1 MKKLLFW
8 AALLT
13 TGFAFYSCDDVV
25 DNPAQD
31 PASVWNYSVSVKFDA
46 FNFDGIQDENGDP
59 YTYNAPT
66 TLFVFD
72 ENYKEMGTITAEAAP
87 AAGDYGTYAGTI
99 SGAIG
104 DSLVISTSDPKNF
117 VLQDGTMEAAIKYGL
132 IQAAKVPIKIYNA
145 NSQKITTGSASLK
158 NAVSIMRF
166 FPGAEIIGKQTITIS
181 DDNLNIPGLTE
192 KSFNLTLKEGYKN
205 WTQDPA
211 TSAWTQHFIYI
222 ALAAPNTEPIAK
234 IDFESVET
242 DTKLTGEIKIPNY
255 VPGGGAYK
263 ALNIGGISYPDGN
276 LDYAS
281 IDLTKYWAKYK
292 ADNPDANNCW
302 ITTGYK
308 GAKIFQSDSKKAV
321 PASLTINND
330 ATLSGVNI
338 GGDANWNWLGVNINA
353 NQDITNL
360 TLEGDNVIN
369 FEKSYNKGLNCY
381 GGHVKIN
388 GNGASLTASSNQG
401 AIYVQSGNE
410 TTHNKL
416 TIGEGVTIN
425 ANLPE
430 NGTQYA
436 IEIQPNA
443 DLIIEKGAT
452 VNAKAL
458 PDNSYGMFLFWD
470 TILKIGGA
478 DGSKAIVNATGGK
491 ESNAYGLYIR
501 GEVDIENAEITAT
514 TGKGGIALEINNGDK
529 NITIGKD
536 VTINANGALY
546 SADNREHG
554 MRINSTGTLKMD
566 ANSTINASIE
576 DGWYAL
582 KIENATL
589 DLAEKA
595 TISAKL
601 TGERSDGNAFI
612 VDNVTVKG
620 KGTITA
626 ESTNKSHGMWIN
638 SLSFEGGSLDVTA
651 GTNTYGIGV
660 DNATAFVIKNTEDFK
675 QVKVTSKDTND
686 TPICIFNQTTWAELA
701 KFDATKFEDKTDT
714 TGKIR
719 TITPKPAEE

>member
-31 PASVWNYSVSVKFDA
+31 PAPVWNYSVSVKFDA

-72 ENYKEMGTITAEAAP
+72 ENYKEMGTITAETAP
-87 AAGDYGTYAGTI
+87 AAGDFGTYAGTI

-192 KSFNLTLKEGYKN
+192 KSFNLTLKEGYKK

-292 ADNPDANNCW
+292 ADNPDANYCW
-302 ITTGYK
+302 IATGYK

-321 PASLTINND
+321 PVNLNINND

-338 GGDANWNWLGVNINA
+338 GGDDNWLGVSINA

-360 TLEGDNVIN
+360 TLEGNNVIN
-369 FEKSYNKGLNCY
+369 FENCYNKGLNCY

-452 VNAKAL
+452 VNATAL
-458 PDNSYGMFLFWD
+458 PNYADGIYLWNN
-470 TILKIGGA
+470 TIFKVGEA
-478 DGSKAIVNATGGK
+478 DGSKATVNATGGK
-491 ESNAYGLYIR
+491 EGSAYGLYAR
-501 GEVDIENAEITAT
+501 GEVNIDNAEITAT
-514 TGKGGIALEINNGDK
+514 TGKGGKALAIENDDK
-529 NITIGKD
+529 NITIGKN

-546 SADNREHG
+546 SWNNRGIG
-554 MRINSTGTLKMD
+554 MIINTTGTLKMD
-566 ANSTINASIE
+566 ANSTINASVE
-576 DGWYAL
+576 DGVYAL
-582 KIENATL
+582 KIQNATL
-589 DLAEKA
+589 DLAE
-595 TISAKL
+595 TAKITAIL
-601 TGERSDGNAFI
+601 KGERDNASDYALY
-612 VDNVTVKG
+612 VSNVTIKG
-620 KGTITA
+620 KGYIKA
-626 ESTNKSHGMWIN
+626 ESTNKCIGMN
-638 SLSFEGGSLDVTA
+638 QNALTLDGGTLEII
-651 GTNTYGIGV
+651 GGKNKYGIRK
-660 DNATAFVIKNTEDFK
+660 FNTLTFGEKFDK
-675 QVKVTSKDTND
+675 LIVKTGQTGD
-686 TPICIFNQTTWAELA
+686 TPIYIYDNSTGAEFA
-701 KFDATKFEDKTDT
+701 VDTNSYKVEDKD
-714 TGKIR
+714 GVR